1 MILDTH
7 DNLHRYAGIFRDVG
21 PQPLFD
27 WLKTCRDVPPGQK
40 VDFAGDKLFAKTLR
54 QDTGER
60 DAFKWETHREY
71 IDLQYIVGGGE
82 IIEWAA
88 ASKLTADGAYDEK
101 TDFQF
106 YAPAAADEL
115 LAMTDGLFV
124 FLFPQDGHKPLV
136 GNGVDPFVHKV
147 IAKIHR
153 SLLVI

>member
-7 DNLHRYAGIFRDVG
+7 DNLQLYAGIFRDVD

-27 WLKTCRDVPPGQK
+27 WLKTCRDVPAGER

-54 QDTGER
+54 QDTGAR

-82 IIEWAA
+82 VIEWAPA
-88 ASKLTADGAYDEK
+88 AKLVPDGAYDAK

-106 YAPAAADEL
+106 YAPAGADVL
-115 LAMTDGLFV
+115 LPMTDGLFV
-124 FLFPQDGHKPLV
+124 FLFPTDGHKPLV
-136 GNGVDPFVHKV
+136 SNGGDRHVHKI